1 MLCLEKFTLVWEGCS
16 KKIEHGNE
24 QEYGKKLAH
33 LLTQQ
38 LTIHWGEG
46 VEIKYAANKNQNK
59 STQKDPKT
67 EMVCNDATRNEHV
80 LDQKTNIKSGEEC
93 FFPLLAVARCLLLLL
108 PEGG

>member
-1 MLCLEKFTLVWEGCS
+1 MLFAMGGLRLWL
-16 KKIEHGNE
+16 KKHAVFREIHDGVGGVQ
-24 QEYGKKLAH
+24 QELSMEMNRNITKKLAH

-38 LTIHWGEG
+38 LTIHWEEG

-80 LDQKTNIKSGEEC
+80 LDQKTNIKSGEE
-93 FFPLLAVARCLLLLL
+93 
-108 PEGG
+108 